1 MLKEYKGRTF
11 DIGGALVLDLLGPS
25 VEAALAA
32 MPVDAVKE
40 LLNGMHAA
48 VVGLMAE
55 NISYQFALEEAEGM
69 CQFLRQELH
78 NQQPARPH

>member
-32 MPVDAVKE
+32 MPADAAKD

-48 VVGLMAE
+48 VVGLLAE
-55 NISYQFALEEAEGM
+55 TISYQFALEEAETA
-69 CQFLRQELH
+69 CQFLRQELRS
-78 NQQPARPH
+78 QQPARPH